1 MNLMTQ
7 EYRNKLNNQQG
18 IAILMVMSAVV
29 LLTTIMLSFG
39 IDTSVNKIRTYN
51 LEDKAQAKLTAESGI
66 RFAMA
71 RLRLYKAG
79 YNYIQN
85 NESLKKI
92 AKPEILNTLWNFPF
106 IYPVPILK
114 TMNKIQKDAI
124 EKFKSE
130 TLLSGSM
137 RLNIGNIS
145 NKLNLNAIRVALFNQ
160 NQNEVKKDANGE
172 PIEEE
177 EPNADYNIESQ
188 LFKNF
193 QSAFDNK
200 VQNDEEFNDKYSG
213 TEIQELIS
221 VLKTFVSD
229 EDSLEDAGSVR
240 SYFSKAEVTP
250 KHAPLSSMQ
259 EMYSVPGWDDAL
271 VDLIKNEFT
280 VHGAIMIDLNK
291 ITENMMRLLIP
302 GITDEE
308 IKDFFEYKNDPEDPK
323 FFNSITDFKKYIT
336 SIGNIM
342 SDEDFE
348 KLIEEFSKNNI
359 KFGASPSLFKI
370 TSVGEK
376 GRASY
381 TLEAYV
387 VMPAKPSYKV
397 PPKDPV
403 DESNLSEAEKKK
415 LADERKKAAD
425 DAKDD
430 KEPMVLLMEPRIVE
444 IYAK

>member
-1 MNLMTQ
+1 MSSMIQ
-7 EYRNKLNNQQG
+7 EYKKIHNQRG
-18 IAILMVMSAVV
+18 VAILMVMSAVA
-29 LLTTIMLSFG
+29 LLTTVMLSFG

-51 LEDKAQAKLTAESGI
+51 LEDKAQAKLTAESGL

-92 AKPEILNTLWNFPF
+92 ARPEILNTLWNFPF

-124 EKFKSE
+124 EKFQSE
-130 TLLSGSM
+130 TLLTGSM
-137 RLNIGNIS
+137 RLSISNIS

-160 NQNEVKKDANGE
+160 NKKDVKLDANGN
-172 PIEEE
+172 PIQED
-177 EPNADYNIESQ
+177 EPNADFNIESQ

-193 QSAFDNK
+193 KTAFDNK
-200 VQNDEEFNDKYSG
+200 IQNNEEFNDKYSG

-221 VLKTFVSD
+221 VLKTYISD
-229 EDSLEDAGSVR
+229 EDSLEDPGSVR

-259 EMYSVPGWDDAL
+259 EMYSVPGWDDE
-271 VDLIKNEFT
+271 LIELIINEFT

-302 GITDEE
+302 GITGEE
-308 IKDFFEYKNDPEDPK
+308 IKDFFEYKNNPEDPK
-323 FFNSITDFKKYIT
+323 FFNSINDFKQYIT

-342 SDEDFE
+342 SAEDFE
-348 KLIEEFSKNNI
+348 KLIKEFSKNNI

-370 TSVGEK
+370 TSVGET

-387 VMPAKPSYKV
+387 VMPAKPNYKV

-403 DESNLSEAEKKK
+403 DESQLSAAEKQK
-415 LADERKKAAD
+415 LEDERKAAAAA
-425 DAKDD
+425 AKDD
-430 KEPMVLLMEPRIVE
+430 KEAKVFLMEPRIVE